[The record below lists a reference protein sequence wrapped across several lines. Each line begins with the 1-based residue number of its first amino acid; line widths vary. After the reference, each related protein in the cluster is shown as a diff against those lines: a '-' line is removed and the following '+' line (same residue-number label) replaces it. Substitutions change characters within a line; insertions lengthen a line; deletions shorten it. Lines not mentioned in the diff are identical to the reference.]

1 MNLPMLQAFKS
12 LNIEISVKF
21 TILAVIFDTQES
33 LPAKSLKAAPK
44 MEIVVSGD
52 SSKSLTN
59 SSSRILDRN

>member
-1 MNLPMLQAFKS
+1 
-12 LNIEISVKF
+12 LNIEISGKL
-21 TILAVIFDTQES
+21 TILAVIFETQES

-59 SSSRILDRN
+59 SSPRISDRN